1 MRQIININTDWQFIP
16 CDEPEAQ
23 FQNSSLEY
31 QSVSLPHSNAVLP
44 HSNFSEIEYAFVSWY
59 RRSIF
64 VPLEARGL
72 RVFIDFDGVMIAA
85 QVFVNGVA
93 VDVEHRGGFTPFS
106 RDITDFVNYGQE
118 NLLCVRVDATERS
131 DIPPFGGLVDYLTF
145 GGIYRDVYFRI
156 NDPIYLQN
164 VKTRA
169 QQVLEPL
176 KTLKVVA
183 RVRNTSDA
191 WAMMIGTA
199 TLYDIHNQVI
209 AFQNASVPL
218 QAAQE
223 SEIEFQLEKLEQIA
237 LWELENPNL
246 YRLEVR
252 LNNGDAISTEVGFR
266 TAEFREDGAF
276 YLNDRA
282 LKLRGLNRHQSY
294 PYIGMA
300 APARLQRKD
309 ADILKFD
316 LGCNIVRTS
325 HYPQSPHFLKHC
337 DNIGLL
343 VLEEIPGWQH
353 IGDEAWKEVSKLEL
367 TAMIERDRNHPSIIL
382 WGVRINESPD
392 DHDFYTATNKLAHEL
407 DPTRAT
413 GGIRCFHDSEFL
425 EDVYTMNDFMYD
437 LGKID
442 ANKYLVT
449 EYGGHMYP
457 AKTFDQEERV
467 VKHALHHAHVLE
479 QVYKMPIA
487 GGIGWC
493 AFDYNTHATFGSG
506 DRICYH
512 GVMDIFRQ
520 PKLAAALY
528 AAQLEPSEKLVL
540 EPITYWTRGDIDEGR
555 ISPLWIFSNC
565 ERVEVIVDGVNLGAA
580 RRSERFS
587 HLPHPPFVMD
597 HIPGGWGEHFGE
609 LEVRGYVNDTLVSS
623 KKIAADGIPTKL
635 EISLDHGDIDAD
647 GADMTRLNIRATD
660 AYGNIRPF
668 CFDVVKLEISGPA
681 RIIGPN
687 PVALIGGRVSV
698 FVQAMRE
705 PGTILISAKTRK
717 LEAAPLTL
725 SSVALAVESK
735 TLELSY

>member
-1 MRQIININTDWQFIP
+1 MRQVLNINTDWQFISR
-16 CDEPEAQ
+16 DEPEAQ
-23 FQNSSLEY
+23 FAGSSFEF
-31 QSVSLPHSNAVLP
+31 QTVSLPHSNTLLP
-44 HSNFSEIEYAFVSWY
+44 HSNFSESEYAFISWY

-64 VPLEARGL
+64 VPLEARGQ

-93 VDVEHRGGFTPFS
+93 VDLEHKGGFTPFS

-118 NLLCVRVDATERS
+118 NLLSVRVDSTERN
-131 DIPPFGGLVDYLTF
+131 DIPPFGGLVDFLSF
-145 GGIYRDVYFRI
+145 GGIYRDVYLRI
-156 NDPIYLQN
+156 NDPVYLQN
-164 VKTRA
+164 LAARA
-169 QQVLEPL
+169 RNVLNPEKAL
-176 KTLKVVA
+176 DVIA
-183 RVRNTSDA
+183 RVQNTSDVA
-191 WAMMIGTA
+191 ESLIATA
-199 TLYDIHNQVI
+199 TLYDIHHQIIASESINILGGAGQVSD
-209 AFQNASVPL
+209 F
-218 QAAQE
+218 
-223 SEIEFQLEKLEQIA
+223 EISLEELKNIVV
-237 LWELENPNL
+237 WELENPTL
-246 YRLEVR
+246 YTLEVR
-252 LNNGDAISTEVGFR
+252 LNDFDVIATQVGFR
-266 TAEFREDGAF
+266 TAEFREDGGF
-276 YLNDRA
+276 YLNDQA

-309 ADILKFD
+309 AEILKFD

-325 HYPQSPHFLKHC
+325 HYPQSPHFLNHC
-337 DNIGLL
+337 DKIGLL

-353 IGDEAWKEVSKLEL
+353 IGNAAWKEVSKLEL
-367 TAMIERDRNHPSIIL
+367 KAMIERDCNHPSIIL

-392 DHDFYTATNKLAHEL
+392 DTDFYTATNALAHEL

-425 EDVYTMNDFMYD
+425 EDVYTMNDFKYD
-437 LGKID
+437 LGKPD

-520 PKLAAALY
+520 PKLVAALY
-528 AAQLEPSEKLVL
+528 TAQLGPSEKLVL

-565 ERVEVIVDGVNLGAA
+565 DRVDVIVDGVNLGAA
-580 RRSERFS
+580 RRSERFA
-587 HLPHPPFVMD
+587 HLPYPPFVMD
-597 HIPGGWGEHFGE
+597 DIPGGWGEHFGE
-609 LEVRGYVNDTLVSS
+609 LEVQGFINQQLVAS
-623 KKIAADGIPTKL
+623 KKIAADGVPTKL
-635 EISLDHGDIDAD
+635 EISLDHAYINAD

-660 AYGNIRPF
+660 DYGNIRPF
-668 CFDVVKLEISGPA
+668 TFDVVNIEISGPA
-681 RIIGPN
+681 RIIGAN
-687 PVALIGGRVSV
+687 PVALIGGRISV
-698 FVQAMRE
+698 FVQATRE
-705 PGTILISAKTRK
+705 SGNIQICARTHRLKSE
-717 LEAAPLTL
+717 LVTL
-725 SSVALAVESK
+725 SSFALTTETK
-735 TLELSY
+735 TLELSH

>member
-1 MRQIININTDWQFIP
+1 MRQVLNINTDWQFIAR
-16 CDEPEAQ
+16 DEPEAKFANSNLE
-23 FQNSSLEY
+23 FQT
-31 QSVSLPHSNAVLP
+31 VSLPHSNTLLP
-44 HSNFSEIEYAFVSWY
+44 HHNFSEKEYCFVSWY

-64 VPLEARGL
+64 VPLKAKGQ

-93 VDVEHRGGFTPFS
+93 VDTEHKGGFTPFA
-106 RDITDFVNYGQE
+106 RDITDFVKFGQE
-118 NLLCVRVDATERS
+118 NLLSVRVDSTERN

-145 GGIYRDVYFRI
+145 GGIYRDVFLRI
-156 NDPIYLQN
+156 CDAVHLQN
-164 VKTRA
+164 MTTRA
-169 QQVLEPL
+169 RNVLNPE
-176 KTLKVVA
+176 KTLDVIA
-183 RVRNTSDA
+183 RVKNTFDVAKSL
-191 WAMMIGTA
+191 ILTA
-199 TLYDIHNQVI
+199 NLYDIHKQLI
-209 AFQNASVPL
+209 A
-218 QAAQE
+218 
-223 SEIEFQLEKLEQIA
+223 SEIKNILLTAGQVSDFELTLEHLQNIA

-246 YRLEVR
+246 YTLEVR
-252 LNNGDAISTEVGFR
+252 LNDFDVISTQVGFR

-282 LKLRGLNRHQSY
+282 IKLRGLNRHQSY

-309 ADILKFD
+309 AEILKDD

-325 HYPQSPHFLKHC
+325 HYPQSPHFLDHC
-337 DNIGLL
+337 DKIGLL
-343 VLEEIPGWQH
+343 ILEEIPGWQH

-367 TAMIERDRNHPSIIL
+367 TAMIERDRNHPSIIM

-392 DHDFYTATNKLAHEL
+392 DTDFYTATNALAHEL

-413 GGIRCFHDSEFL
+413 GGIRCFHGSEFL
-425 EDVYTMNDFMYD
+425 EDVYTMNDFKYD
-437 LGKID
+437 LGKPD

-467 VKHALHHAHVLE
+467 VKHALHHAHILE

-493 AFDYNTHATFGSG
+493 AFDYNTHAPFGSG

-520 PKLAAALY
+520 PKLVAALY
-528 AAQLEPSEKLVL
+528 TAQLEPSEKLVL

-565 ERVEVIVDGVNLGAA
+565 DRVDVIVDGINLGEA
-580 RRSERFS
+580 RRSERFL
-587 HLPHPPFVMD
+587 HLPNPPFIMD

-609 LEVRGYVNDTLVSS
+609 LEVQGFINNQLVSS
-623 KKIAADGIPTKL
+623 KKIAADGVPTKL
-635 EISLDHGDIDAD
+635 EISLDHLDINAD
-647 GADMTRLNIRATD
+647 GADMTRLNIRITD
-660 AYGNIRPF
+660 DYGNIQPF
-668 CFDVVKLEISGPA
+668 CFDIVNLEILGPTK
-681 RIIGPN
+681 IIGAN

-698 FVQAMRE
+698 FVQATRE
-705 PGTILISAKTRK
+705 PGKIQICARTNRLQSE
-717 LEAAPLTL
+717 LVTL
-725 SSVALAVESK
+725 SSFEQAETK
-735 TLELSY
+735 LSN